1 MKDLKKIQQEENYD
15 SITAIPDDNNLFQ
28 WTAMIFGPE
37 GTEWEGG
44 VFKLKMEFTD
54 QYPNKPPNV
63 KFVTEIFHPNV
74 YTDGKI
80 CLDILMNNW
89 SPVYDVLNVLISI

>member
-15 SITAIPDDNNLFQ
+15 SITAIPDDNNLFL

-54 QYPNKPPNV
+54 
-63 KFVTEIFHPNV
+63 
-74 YTDGKI
+74 
-80 CLDILMNNW
+80 
-89 SPVYDVLNVLISI
+89 